1 METARRRGGMR
12 SYGRV
17 PTVKE
22 FVMEVGTCR
31 DFFSNLTT
39 HYLKFISLTNSNSR
53 RIGPVRE

>member
-22 FVMEVGTCR
+22 FVMEVGTR
-31 DFFSNLTT
+31 WDIFFWFN
-39 HYLKFISLTNSNSR
+39 YSLFK
-53 RIGPVRE
+53 IH